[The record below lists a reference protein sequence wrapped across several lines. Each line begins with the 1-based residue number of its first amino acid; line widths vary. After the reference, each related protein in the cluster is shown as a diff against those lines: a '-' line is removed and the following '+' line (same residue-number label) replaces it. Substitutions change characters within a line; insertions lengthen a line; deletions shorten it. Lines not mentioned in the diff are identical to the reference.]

1 MSSKDKNIIRFAVG
15 TQDDPKSWVWR
26 LWVQG
31 DEVYIGAKNS
41 LQAFKVSLHKSGI
54 WRIAFV
60 KELKRSDDTADRVI
74 VKWQKPGEFVPGW
87 TASIAVAVSSIEP
100 ARPFKKVR
108 VEDTRIVW
116 FSQQTKGKRLLF
128 KILISSQG
136 MSETDLKKIIVAGD
150 KLAGRLVK
158 TNGEIVWLVAREDN
172 LSHVEIEKIKDVM
185 DKIKIYLK
193 AGSSEDALNDSRA
206 LLVVSEDVPTTTT
219 QPTILDISL
228 GKENLDIATS

>member
-116 FSQQTKGKRLLF
+116 FSQPTKGKRLLF

-158 TNGEIVWLVAREDN
+158 TNG
-172 LSHVEIEKIKDVM
+172 EIEKIKDVM

>member
-116 FSQQTKGKRLLF
+116 FSQPTKGKRLLF

-136 MSETDLKKIIVAGD
+136 MSETDLKKII
-150 KLAGRLVK
+150 
-158 TNGEIVWLVAREDN
+158 
-172 LSHVEIEKIKDVM
+172 DVM